1 MLEICKKLFDLW
13 NGEGVRYCHWK
24 SNEHL
29 EEGLNGKTDLDVFVL
44 PQDKEKAESGLA
56 ANSYIKFTPQKGA
69 RYPKVDEWIG
79 FDHDTGAL
87 IHVHLHYQI
96 ITGTRFNKEYVFPI
110 DELMIST
117 RRLHPETGVYVA
129 APELEIIVLYSR
141 IALKATDKKHI
152 APGDDYEREIEYLKA
167 SLDSGLVLENCE
179 QLMKGAGKEF
189 AELIDK
195 QGLTSA
201 EWIRVYRIASCWLK
215 RYRKYSRLRVRCRYR
230 YYYLRNVRNSVFKK
244 RFGKIFIT
252 KKTLPERGRSIC
264 FIGADG
270 SGKSTVSSDIK
281 KWLSWKIDAR
291 RFYLGSGEHYTSPIK
306 KLIAFG
312 ASKKTAPSSAGASQG
327 GGQSRGQGN
336 AKQKLGLKRRLL
348 RSLNRLLQSIY
359 LKQIAVRSYKELK
372 KAQKYVRKG
381 GIALYDRFPQTQFA
395 GIYDGPKIA
404 VRYLENGGGLFIRML
419 ARREERA
426 IKKAQRYQPDLM
438 FKLVLPPEESIRR
451 KPDHTIEEVRP
462 KAEITGKLVFERSET
477 HEIDATRP
485 YADELLTIKRY
496 IWSELCK

>member
-1 MLEICKKLFDLW
+1 MLEICKKLFKLW
-13 NGEGVRYCHWK
+13 NENGVRYCHWK

-29 EEGLNGKTDLDVFVL
+29 GVGLNGKTDLDIFVL
-44 PQDKEKAESGLA
+44 PADREKAESGLSS
-56 ANSYIKFTPQKGA
+56 NSYIKFTPQKGA
-69 RYPKVDEWIG
+69 RYPMVDEWLG
-79 FDHDTGAL
+79 FDFDTGAL

-110 DELMIST
+110 DDLMISS
-117 RRLHPETGVYVA
+117 RVLDADTGVYVV
-129 APELEIIVLYSR
+129 APELEIIVLYCR
-141 IALKATDKKHI
+141 IALKASDKKNI
-152 APGDDYEREIEYLKA
+152 TPGSDYEREIEYLKA
-167 SLDSGLVLENCE
+167 RIDRARVLENCE
-179 QLMKGAGKEF
+179 GLMRERGREL

-195 QGLTSA
+195 QELTA
-201 EWIRVYRIASCWLK
+201 DEWIRVYRIASRWLK
-215 RYRKYSRLRVRCRYR
+215 KYRKYSRLRVKCRYR

-244 RFGKIFIT
+244 KFGKIYIT

-281 KWLSWKIDAR
+281 KWLNWKIEAR
-291 RFYLGSGEHYTSPIK
+291 RFYLGSGEHYSSPVK
-306 KLIAFG
+306 KLLAF
-312 ASKKTAPSSAGASQG
+312 ASSKKTAPKASAQSEADGAKKDG
-327 GGQSRGQGN
+327 G
-336 AKQKLGLKRRLL
+336 KKKLSLKRRIL
-348 RSLNRLLQSIY
+348 RSFNRLLQSIY

-372 KAQKYVRKG
+372 KAAKYVRKG
-381 GIALYDRFPQTQFA
+381 GIALYDRFPQTQFS

-404 VRYLENGGGLFIRML
+404 VRYLETGGGFVVRML

-426 IKKAQRYQPDLM
+426 LKKAQRYQPDLM

-462 KAEITGKLVFERSET
+462 KSEITGKLVFEHSDTR
-477 HEIDATRP
+477 EIDATQP
-485 YADELLTIKRY
+485 YDEELLEIKRY